1 MKIKG
6 DILITD
12 PCYWM
17 KDEEFNKYCLNS
29 IEPGEIVVLNP
40 INNMQGMMA
49 DTIYGDWCCD
59 VYKTDEDINQDIL
72 EGIIKYDIAPIG
84 VKVGE
89 FTADAGLVS
98 ISEYNET
105 WDYNRKR
112 AEDLID
118 KYTWTAA
125 LLNDFNGDVVFIDIY
140 PEGDSDPMRCIIGKG
155 NYNFYTIQVG

>member
-1 MKIKG
+1 MNIKG

-17 KDEEFNKYCLNS
+17 KDEEFNKYCLGT
-29 IEPGEIVVLNP
+29 EPGEIVLLNP

-49 DTIYGDWCCD
+49 DTIYGDWHCE
-59 VYKTDEDINQDIL
+59 VYKTDGPVDQSVLED
-72 EGIIKYDIAPIG
+72 IIKYNKVPVG
-84 VKVGE
+84 TLVGE

-105 WDYNRKR
+105 WDYDKKK
-112 AEDLID
+112 AEDLVD

-125 LLNDFNGDVVFIDIY
+125 LLNDFDGDITFVDIY
-140 PEGDSDPMRCIIGKG
+140 PGEDSEPMRCILGKG

>member
-17 KDEEFNKYCLNS
+17 RDEEFNKYCLGA
-29 IEPGEIVVLNP
+29 EPGEIILLNP

-49 DTIYGDWCCD
+49 DTIYGDWHCE
-59 VYKTDEDINQDIL
+59 VYKTDGPVDQSVLEDIIRYN
-72 EGIIKYDIAPIG
+72 KAPIG
-84 VKVGE
+84 TLVGE

-105 WDYNRKR
+105 WDYDKKK
-112 AEDLID
+112 AEDLVD

-125 LLNDFNGDVVFIDIY
+125 LLNNFDGDITFVDIY
-140 PEGDSDPMRCIIGKG
+140 PGNDSEPVRCIIGKG